1 MKKERKHNH
10 TILYD
15 SSLNSICISIL
26 NTKNSLRK
34 RSSNSPGKMAEGVA
48 ERAEGKRTE
57 MLTFPKRKSIQ
68 EAQSDHHLTARA
80 HE

>member
-1 MKKERKHNH
+1 
-10 TILYD
+10 
-15 SSLNSICISIL
+15 
-26 NTKNSLRK
+26 
-34 RSSNSPGKMAEGVA
+34 MAEGVA